1 VSYISQQGLSPAR
14 KRVTFWRVMA
24 LAFGCAV
31 VGFGA
36 IVATRQ
42 PSNQR
47 PWVPDHAQLPE
58 ISIADS
64 LVRIGNLRTFRF
76 RGADDFEPHREAHT
90 YNLNQLTSVWY
101 VLTLFSTSWR
111 GPAHSFVSFGFGD
124 TAFVSISIEAR
135 REVGEEY
142 GVLKGIGR
150 NYELIYVI
158 GDERDLIGRRA
169 AFGELDVYLYPI
181 RTSPERARAVFLDML
196 RRAESL
202 RTSPEFYHTFTNS
215 CISNLVRHVNAVA
228 PGRIP
233 GGLKLLAPG
242 YSDEVALALGLIDS
256 TVSLEVARQ
265 RYRINERARRLLD
278 SADFS
283 ARIREPR

>member
-1 VSYISQQGLSPAR
+1 
-14 KRVTFWRVMA
+14 MA
-24 LAFGCAV
+24 LAFGCSV

-36 IVATRQ
+36 IIATRR

-47 PWVPDHAQLPE
+47 PWAPDHAQPPE
-58 ISIADS
+58 ITLADS
-64 LVRIGNLRTFRF
+64 LVRIGNLRTFRY
-76 RGADDFEPHREAHT
+76 RGADDFEPHYQART
-90 YNLNQLTSVWY
+90 YNLNQLTTVWY
-101 VLTLFSTSWR
+101 VLTPFSTSWR

-124 TAFVSISIEAR
+124 STFVSISIEAR
-135 REVGEEY
+135 RELGEDY

-158 GDERDLIGRRA
+158 GDERDVIGRRA

-202 RTSPEFYHTFTNS
+202 RTRPEFYHTFTNS

-233 GGLKLLAPG
+233 VGLKLLAPG
-242 YSDEVALALGLIDS
+242 YSDDVARALGLIDS
-256 TVSLEVARQ
+256 TMTLEAAR
-265 RYRINERARRLLD
+265 RTYRINDQARRHLD
-278 SADFS
+278 SVDFS
-283 ARIREPR
+283 IKIRQPLR